1 LNTNET
7 SRVRRFRQGEIG
19 AFNELYDEFGDRLYR
34 FCTRLTGDKDDAE
47 DLMAEV
53 FLAAYEGRE
62 RFEGRSSVS
71 TWLYRIAV
79 YQWNRMRRSR
89 KTTMRL
95 DDTQEIAVREHGIG
109 EIALEQALGTLPDT
123 LSQAFVLV
131 KCEQLCYREAAE
143 VLGIPMGTI
152 QFRVHEASL
161 RLRKALQEVMP
172 EVADPL
178 SGPEPV
184 RGCM

>member
-1 LNTNET
+1 MTTNET

-19 AFNELYDEFGDRLYR
+19 AFNELYDEFGGRLYR
-34 FCTRLTGDKDDAE
+34 FCLRLSGDKDDAE

-53 FLAAYEGRE
+53 FLAAYTGRE

-71 TWLYRIAV
+71 TWLYRIAI

-95 DDTQEIAVREHGIG
+95 DDTNEIAVKEHGLSAV
-109 EIALEQALGTLPDT
+109 ALEQALSELPEA
-123 LSQAFVLV
+123 LAHAFVLV

-143 VLGIPMGTI
+143 VLGIPQGTI
-152 QFRVHEASL
+152 QFRVHEASQ
-161 RLRKALQEVMP
+161 RLRKSLQEVMP
-172 EVADPL
+172 DPT
-178 SGPEPV
+178 PEPV